1 MRKIKISVLILTL
14 ILSIFNQN
22 IYAASNKIDKNM
34 TNDKASILRA
44 PGDYGHYYTH
54 KVIRRRR
61 VDTVHEFI
69 GYVSGC
75 DTWSHT
81 SEYELTSENAS
92 SIGFTFRYE
101 NVEVELKVSFPIS
114 LGRHIPADP
123 NRPSKLGFFAD
134 FDVYKETVLWE
145 EHNYGKVVKTWTTE
159 DNFVPEIIEDSKS
172 LEVVYR

>member
-1 MRKIKISVLILTL
+1 MRKIKISILILTL

-22 IYAASNKIDKNM
+22 IYAMSNKIDKNVTTDETIM
-34 TNDKASILRA
+34 LRA

-69 GYVSGC
+69 GYVEGC

-81 SEYELTSENAS
+81 SEYELTSENDS
-92 SIGFTFRYE
+92 SISFTFRYKD
-101 NVEVELKVSFPIS
+101 VEVEFRVSYPIS

-123 NRPSKLGFFAD
+123 NRLSKLGLFAD
-134 FDVYKETVLWE
+134 FDVYKEKVLWE
-145 EHNYGKVVKTWTTE
+145 EHDNGKIVKTWTTE
-159 DNFVPEIIEDSKS
+159 DNYVPEIIEDSKS
-172 LEVVYR
+172 LEVIYR